1 MDMKFIKERI
11 LTVWHGIFEE
21 MSVVEYIG
29 WWVVRLLFVYAVIM
43 HTDDRQ
49 RTLCA
54 VNMLALYAVSFFHLI
69 APKNSIFGNLP
80 YRAQHVINLMEICGS
95 FLGNF
100 IDLYSVIPKY
110 DRILH
115 AVSGPAAAIGGYF
128 IYKAILKKE
137 KHLESASP
145 LMGTLFGTF
154 FSFMIIPLWEITE
167 FMGDFLWGTANQ
179 SYWYAPADDDI
190 FYKIFGHGAV
200 TDGGQLPLWDTMM
213 DMIDAS
219 LTTIVFAFIMY
230 GVLRAVIKR
239 QKANGTLEGKA
250 VSNVKLRKN
259 KKPLSEKAAA
269 ASRG

>member
-1 MDMKFIKERI
+1 M
-11 LTVWHGIFEE
+11 VWHGIFEE
-21 MSVVEYIG
+21 MSVVEYIS
-29 WWVVRLLFVYAVIM
+29 WWVVRLLFIYAVIM
-43 HTDDRQ
+43 HTDERQ
-49 RTLCA
+49 RVLCA
-54 VNMLALYAVSFFHLI
+54 VNMLALYAVSLLHFV
-69 APKNSIFGNLP
+69 APKNSLFANLP
-80 YRAQHVINLMEICGS
+80 YRAQHVINLMEIFGS

-115 AVSGPAAAIGGYF
+115 AVSGPVAAIGGYF
-128 IYKAILKKE
+128 IYKAVLKKE
-137 KHLESASP
+137 KHLESISP

-167 FMGDFLWGTANQ
+167 FMGDFLWGSANQ

-190 FYKIFGHGAV
+190 FYKIFGHGKV

-230 GVLRAVIKR
+230 AVLYVVIK
-239 QKANGTLEGKA
+239 KKNSGGKGKLES
-250 VSNVKLRKN
+250 VSKVSVT
-259 KKPLSEKAAA
+259 KKPLSKNAAA
-269 ASRG
+269 MSEN